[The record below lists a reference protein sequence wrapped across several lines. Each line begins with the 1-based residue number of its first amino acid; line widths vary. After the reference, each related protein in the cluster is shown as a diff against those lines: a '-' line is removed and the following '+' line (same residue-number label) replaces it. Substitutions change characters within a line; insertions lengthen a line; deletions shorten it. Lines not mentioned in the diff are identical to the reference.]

1 MYTSKSSVTF
11 TWRSKIGMKTFRL
24 IHYLT
29 FPLYAIVTIHGLM
42 AGTDSSGPA
51 AKALY
56 ISSMLFVLF
65 LTNYRLLAASK
76 KKKQQQNA

>member
-1 MYTSKSSVTF
+1 
-11 TWRSKIGMKTFRL
+11 MKTFRL

-29 FPLYAIVTIHGLM
+29 FPLYGIVTVHGLM

-56 ISSMLFVLF
+56 LASLLFVLF
-65 LTNYRLLAASK
+65 LTNYRLLASSK
-76 KKKQQQNA
+76 KKRQRETATS